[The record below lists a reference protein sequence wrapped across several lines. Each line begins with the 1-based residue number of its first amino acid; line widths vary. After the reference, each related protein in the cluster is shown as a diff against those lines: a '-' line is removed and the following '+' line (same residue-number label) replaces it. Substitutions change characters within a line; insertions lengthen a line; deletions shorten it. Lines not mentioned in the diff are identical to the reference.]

1 MTRRCPKHRFVIFIP
16 IFVLVNFITNSKIMK
31 KKFII
36 FSCYSRITISL

>member
-16 IFVLVNFITNSKIMK
+16 IFVLVNFYHKLSNQEE
-31 KKFII
+31 KFII